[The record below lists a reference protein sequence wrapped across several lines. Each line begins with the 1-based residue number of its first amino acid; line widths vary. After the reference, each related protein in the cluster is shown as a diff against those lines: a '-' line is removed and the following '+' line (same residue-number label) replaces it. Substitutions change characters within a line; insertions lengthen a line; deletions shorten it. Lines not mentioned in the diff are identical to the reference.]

1 MSWMKLYRGLSIF
14 LLPVVVASAVSSCS
28 ISAIGSNREFE
39 IVKEYDQGGPGTFTV
54 KVSRTRLSTA
64 EELTLVLE
72 AKAPE
77 GWSVAF
83 PQVHDSLDKFRV
95 ADRGMEIQRLD
106 RNMNVIHTR
115 NYTLEPFLSGDYTI
129 PPLEISF
136 EEQGGVYFFSLISEE
151 IAVEVASVLP
161 PQLGEQDIEEIWGPA
176 SLERRMIAWIGIAGV
191 ILAAFGAG
199 LLYVRRRLPVFRS
212 EAKALHP
219 WEAALKELDSLLAEK
234 LIEQGRYREFYESI
248 SDLTRRYVERRFSI
262 RAPEQTTEEFLKQV
276 YDSNALSEYTPLL
289 EEFLWG
295 CDLVKFARY
304 QPSLEEVE
312 RTVHN
317 CESFLTGTAPQKMEV

>member
-1 MSWMKLYRGLSIF
+1 MSRMKLYRRLLIF
-14 LLPVVVASAVSSCS
+14 LAAFAVSSCS
-28 ISAIGSNREFE
+28 TSGGGGGREFE

-72 AKAPE
+72 VKAQE
-77 GWSVAF
+77 QWSVAF
-83 PQVHDSLDKFRV
+83 PKVQDSLDKFRV
-95 ADRGMEIQRLD
+95 ADRGMEIRRLD
-106 RNMNVIHTR
+106 RDRNLIYTR
-115 NYTLEPFLSGDYTI
+115 SYTLEPFLPGDYAI
-129 PPLEISF
+129 PPLEVSF
-136 EEQGGVYFFSLISEE
+136 EEQEGFYSFSIISEE
-151 IAVEVASVLP
+151 IAVEVSSVLP

-176 SLERRMIAWIGIAGV
+176 SLAGRMIVWVGTAGV
-191 ILAAFGAG
+191 MLAALGAG
-199 LLYVRRRLPVFRS
+199 LLYVRKRLCVFGS
-212 EAKALHP
+212 EAKDMHP
-219 WEAALKELDSLLAEK
+219 WEAALKELESLLGKK
-234 LIEQGRYREFYESI
+234 LIELGRYREFYDSI

-276 YDSNALSEYTPLL
+276 RDTNALSEYTPLL
-289 EEFLWG
+289 EEFLSG

-304 QPSLEEVE
+304 EPSVEEVE